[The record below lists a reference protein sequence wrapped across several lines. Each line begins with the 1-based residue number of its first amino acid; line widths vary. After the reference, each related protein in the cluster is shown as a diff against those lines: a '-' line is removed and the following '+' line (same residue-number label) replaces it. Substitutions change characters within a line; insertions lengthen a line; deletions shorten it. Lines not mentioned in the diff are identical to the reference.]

1 MQKRIR
7 NFFITLL
14 ALFYSLFRCS
24 CINQSS
30 GKSFVVIYST
40 GNIGDMVCV
49 TPLFHAIKKQY
60 PRAKLTVIG
69 SLKNK
74 ELLDQNEDIDE
85 YIDISE
91 SIWSLILILRK
102 MKIDAGISIN
112 PNPID
117 IGILYLGLV
126 KKISSYA
133 FISEYSHMQNRAYK
147 IISSL
152 IEVVPYTPGEYVPC
166 QHLNLLKPFGI
177 VTHDIQKR
185 LKFPDKASAE
195 ITEKLYALGIV
206 ENQKIIAIAPGAGAE
221 IKRWPADRFAAVA
234 SALYHQFGTP
244 VVIIGGLGDQ
254 HAIKEMINALEQD
267 VLYYSPGPENMS
279 ILKAT
284 LARASLV
291 IGNDSG
297 AIHVGEA
304 VGSATLTIAG
314 STDVGEHMLSDDNH
328 CIVQGVGD
336 SRTLFRSYISD
347 DTKMDIDC
355 ARKQMDSVN
364 VDIVVEKAVAILS
377 QQVTA
382 QF

>member
-1 MQKRIR
+1 MKKRIR
-7 NFFITLL
+7 NIFVTVL
-14 ALFYSLFRCS
+14 ALFCSLFKS
-24 CINQSS
+24 KEKIGSQFQ
-30 GKSFVVIYST
+30 SFVVIYST

-60 PRAKLTVIG
+60 PHAKVTVIG

-85 YIDISE
+85 YIDISK

-117 IGILYLGLV
+117 IGILYLGLI

-133 FISEYSHMQNRAYK
+133 FISEYSYMQNRAYK
-147 IISSL
+147 MISSL
-152 IEVVPYTPGEYVPC
+152 IELVPYTPGEYVPR

-177 VTHDIQKR
+177 VAHDIQKR
-185 LKFPDKASAE
+185 LKCSDKASTEVA
-195 ITEKLYALGIV
+195 EKLHALGITK
-206 ENQKIIAIAPGAGAE
+206 NHKIIAIAPGAGAE

-234 SALYHQFGTP
+234 SALYHQFDTP
-244 VVIIGGLGDQ
+244 IVIIGGPGDQ
-254 HAIKEMINALEQD
+254 HAIKEMINALEHD
-267 VLYYSPGPENMS
+267 VLYYSPGPANMDF
-279 ILKAT
+279 LKAT

-314 STDVGEHMLSDDNH
+314 STDDGEHMISDDRH
-328 CIVQGVGD
+328 LVVRGVSD
-336 SRTLFRSYISD
+336 SKTLFRSYISD
-347 DTKMDIDC
+347 DTKMDVER
-355 ARKQMDSVN
+355 ARRQMETVTVDMVSN
-364 VDIVVEKAVAILS
+364 V
-377 QQVTA
+377 A
-382 QF
+382 QKFFH